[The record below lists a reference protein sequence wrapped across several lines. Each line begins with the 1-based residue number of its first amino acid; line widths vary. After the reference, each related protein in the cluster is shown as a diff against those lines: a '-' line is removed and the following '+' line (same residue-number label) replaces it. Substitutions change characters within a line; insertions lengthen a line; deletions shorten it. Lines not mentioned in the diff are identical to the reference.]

1 MFPHSF
7 RIRFLKDTSYLK
19 VYFSTALN
27 WSVPKDRVM
36 FPFDM
41 IWISVTPLDQVRL
54 LILAK
59 FFNHPS
65 ALWCQ
70 RHSPFNCL
78 DFVSV
83 LISCLFICL
92 FRLPQLAGGTAN
104 CITMVIIGRKMA
116 LTFTA
121 AALLCKSGL
130 GVMFPTVKRHVLEQY
145 QVRV

>member
-41 IWISVTPLDQVRL
+41 IWISVTPLNQVRL

-59 FFNHPS
+59 FLIILRLFDVNVIPPS
-65 ALWCQ
+65 I
-70 RHSPFNCL
+70 
-78 DFVSV
+78 V
-83 LISCLFICL
+83 
-92 FRLPQLAGGTAN
+92 
-104 CITMVIIGRKMA
+104 
-116 LTFTA
+116 
-121 AALLCKSGL
+121 
-130 GVMFPTVKRHVLEQY
+130 
-145 QVRV
+145 

>member
-41 IWISVTPLDQVRL
+41 IWISVTPLNKARL

-59 FFNHPS
+59 FLIILRLFAVNVIPPS
-65 ALWCQ
+65 IIYILFLF
-70 RHSPFNCL
+70 RFL
-78 DFVSV
+78 
-83 LISCLFICL
+83 LCLFVC
-92 FRLPQLAGGTAN
+92 FLPQLAGGTVN
-104 CITMVIIGRKMA
+104 CITMEIIGRKMA